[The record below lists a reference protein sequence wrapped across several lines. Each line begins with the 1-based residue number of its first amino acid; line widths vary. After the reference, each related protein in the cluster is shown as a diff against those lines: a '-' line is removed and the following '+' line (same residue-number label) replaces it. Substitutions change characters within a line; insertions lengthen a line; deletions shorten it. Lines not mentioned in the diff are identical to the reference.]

1 MDTSMK
7 RGRKP
12 DLILENRI
20 RLNAGRI
27 SVFDLAWLIG
37 IKYRAIES
45 KARRMKISLRVR
57 KVEA

>member
-1 MDTSMK
+1 MK
-7 RGRKP
+7 SGRKP
-12 DLILENRI
+12 DLVLENRI

-27 SVFDLAWLIG
+27 SVFDLAWLMG

-57 KVEA
+57 KSHEETY